1 MKRADS
7 FHNEKSI
14 SFQKVSQE
22 GPQLKR
28 SCYWL
33 TPFLDLIMFLCS
45 FTGFVFCY
53 SDTSL
58 GCCEFILFIY
68 ICSTLLS
75 QSLVQRVKS
84 MKTENQCRYSLCF
97 SCCYLCTMVNSHN
110 RPAQPKSHANR
121 HQPGAINHTR
131 EITAMETGMNGDVYG
146 CISPCA
152 HRERLR
158 AVKSNAGAFTEAQS
172 KSVEHKKI

>member
-1 MKRADS
+1 MKWADS

-14 SFQKVSQE
+14 RFQKVSQE

-28 SCYWL
+28 SYYWL
-33 TPFLDLIMFLCS
+33 TLSEWLFLDLIMFLCS
-45 FTGFVFCY
+45 FTGFVLRY
-53 SDTSL
+53 SD
-58 GCCEFILFIY
+58 
-68 ICSTLLS
+68 STLLS

-84 MKTENQCRYSLCF
+84 MKTENHCRYSLCF

-121 HQPGAINHTR
+121 HQTGAINHTR

-158 AVKSNAGAFTEAQS
+158 AVKSNPGAFIEAQS
-172 KSVEHKKI
+172 KSVEH